1 MLDHGGGK
9 PFYRAVLGCVLAFA
23 CAGAMAQETE
33 LAKVMRLLSQVENST
48 VRFTETKRMAALSEP
63 LTLSGRLR
71 YERGRV
77 LERDIDAPYE
87 ESMIVEGQSVV
98 VASPSRGRIRS
109 YALRAYP
116 VAWAFVEG
124 LRATLGGDLDT
135 LERYFRVA
143 FNGAVGAWK
152 IELVPLDEEMARY
165 VEAIVFRGSR
175 ADITSIQVREAGG
188 DSSLMTIRPGAAS

>member
-1 MLDHGGGK
+1 MLNHGGEK
-9 PFYRAVLGCVLAFA
+9 PFYRAVLACVLVFA

-33 LAKVMRLLSQVENST
+33 LAKVMQLLSQVKSST
-48 VRFTETKRMAALSEP
+48 VRFTETKHMAALREP

-98 VASPSRGRIRS
+98 VASPARSRIRS
-109 YALRAYP
+109 YSLRGVPA
-116 VAWAFVEG
+116 AWAFVEG

-135 LERYFRVA
+135 LERYFRVT
-143 FNGAVGAWK
+143 FSGAVGAWK

-175 ADITSIQVREAGG
+175 ADITSIRVGEASG
-188 DSSLMTIRPGAAS
+188 DSSLMTIRPDAS